1 MRAEGVQRGVQS
13 GRVHYVVLCVR
24 LRQNRVISST
34 QGSRVAVLWQHASV
48 AGSVMVPGNG
58 NGLGTDDT
66 EFAVT
71 PAVCPTASWRGGARV
86 EASTNPAVAVA
97 VAARRRTKAAAAAAA
112 AAVRPCPRRAGS
124 GRVRAQPGPSR
135 AGLRFPG
142 AGAHAR
148 HHHHADRHLRAGRA
162 QPAGPARHGDRRR
175 GARGSG
181 MLPLYHP
188 IARCPCTTQSRAAPV
203 PRNRV
208 LPLYHPRNTSPLA
221 LAASPLAEGGH
232 ARASR
237 RRAAKRAKCKWPCL
251 LPVVRVRL
259 RQN

>member
-1 MRAEGVQRGVQS
+1 
-13 GRVHYVVLCVR
+13 
-24 LRQNRVISST
+24 
-34 QGSRVAVLWQHASV
+34 
-48 AGSVMVPGNG
+48 MVPGNG
-58 NGLGTDDT
+58 NGIGTDDT
-66 EFAVT
+66 EQAFAVI
-71 PAVCPTASWRGGARV
+71 PAVCPTASWRGCARV
-86 EASTNPAVAVA
+86 EASTNPVVAVA
-97 VAARRRTKAAAAAAA
+97 VAARRRRQQQRRQLQLS
-112 AAVRPCPRRAGS
+112 RPCPRRAGS

-188 IARCPCTTQSRAAPV
+188 IARCPCTTQSRAARTTQET
-203 PRNRV
+203 PR
-208 LPLYHPRNTSPLA
+208 PSPSL
-221 LAASPLAEGGH
+221 LRRSLKEVTHVRAEGVQRSVQSG
-232 ARASR
+232 RVYFF
-237 RRAAKRAKCKWPCL
+237 L
-251 LPVVRVRL
+251 LCVRL